1 MSKKGLGILISGRGS
16 NMEAIIQAALSKQID
31 ATVNVVISN
40 KNNAL
45 GIDSAKSYGIK
56 TFILEKK
63 DYSSKKD
70 YEEEISRI
78 LKDHSVDLVCLA
90 GYMTLVG
97 ETLLASFNNK
107 IINIHP
113 SLLPAFKGLNAQK
126 QALDYGVS
134 YAGCSVH
141 YVDQSMD
148 GGALIMQDIVEVLD
162 TDTEES
168 LSKKILKKEHLLYPK
183 AINLVL
189 KKKS

>member
-16 NMEAIIQAALSKQID
+16 NMEAIIQAALAKQID

-56 TFILEKK
+56 TFVLEKK
-63 DYSSKKD
+63 DYSSKKE

-97 ETLLASFNNK
+97 EILLEAFNNK

-189 KKKS
+189 KKNS

>member
-40 KNNAL
+40 KKNAL

-168 LSKKILKKEHLLYPK
+168 LSKKILKK
-183 AINLVL
+183 
-189 KKKS
+189 

>member
-56 TFILEKK
+56 TFVLEKK
-63 DYSSKKD
+63 DYSSKKE
-70 YEEEISRI
+70 YEEEISQI

-97 ETLLASFNNK
+97 ETLLAAFNNK

-189 KKKS
+189 KKNS

>member
-56 TFILEKK
+56 TFVLEKK
-63 DYSSKKD
+63 DYSSKKE
-70 YEEEISRI
+70 YEEEISQI

-97 ETLLASFNNK
+97 ETLLEAFNNK

>member
-40 KNNAL
+40 KKNAL

-63 DYSSKKD
+63 DYSSKKE
-70 YEEEISRI
+70 YEEEISQI

-97 ETLLASFNNK
+97 ETLLAAFNNK

>member
-56 TFILEKK
+56 TFVLEKK
-63 DYSSKKD
+63 DYSSKKE
-70 YEEEISRI
+70 YEEEISQI

-97 ETLLASFNNK
+97 ETLLAAFNNK

>member
-16 NMEAIIQAALSKQID
+16 NMEAIIQAALAKQID

-56 TFILEKK
+56 TFVLEKK
-63 DYSSKKD
+63 DYSSKKE

-97 ETLLASFNNK
+97 EILLEAFNNK

>member
-40 KNNAL
+40 KKNAL